1 MICFCE
7 AVQKVDVCGPR
18 YWDLSMFVLLISWAI
33 GCGNNRSGERVNDDT
48 VIITMMVIKSKLH

>member
-1 MICFCE
+1 MRLSK
-7 AVQKVDVCGPR
+7 KVDVCGPR